1 MRRQGHRL
9 PRRLLRRI
17 ARVAGRGTGAP
28 NVPLLLR
35 AKSLLS
41 PYLARPAERVEN
53 PAHDFPQELAGRALA
68 VVERGGRVLGRLGEY
83 GRLEVGARVE
93 QVDLG
98 DGVVAAHCRRVERAT
113 RTR

>member
-1 MRRQGHRL
+1 MSRQG
-9 PRRLLRRI
+9 I
-17 ARVAGRGTGAP
+17 RVAAGQF
-28 NVPLLLR
+28 
-35 AKSLLS
+35 
-41 PYLARPAERVEN
+41 Y
-53 PAHDFPQELAGRALA
+53 GRALA
-68 VVERGGRVLGRLGEY
+68 VIEGGGRVLGRLGEY